1 MNVKNMARKVKE
13 EDYTSKRNEIL
24 ETARK
29 LVYTKG
35 YEQMSI
41 QDILDAMNISKGA
54 FYHYFDS
61 KPALLEALID
71 RFADEAEAA
80 VFPILQDP
88 NLSALEKLQH
98 YLNTAVQWKA
108 AQKDY
113 LLAILRVWYSDDNAI
128 IRQKSFTRLVK
139 RFAPSF
145 VPVIKQGIQEGSMST
160 DFPEQ
165 AMEIV
170 LQAINGL
177 GDKFG
182 EIILGHEMGTSN
194 LSPKERFQI
203 LNDAVAANE
212 DALER
217 ILGAKKG
224 SIQLMDSRSIREWIE

>member
-1 MNVKNMARKVKE
+1 MARRVKE
-13 EDYTSKRNEIL
+13 EDYASRRNEIL
-24 ETARK
+24 DAART
-29 LVYTKG
+29 LVYAKG

-41 QDILDAMNISKGA
+41 QDILDALKISKGA

-71 RFADEAEAA
+71 RFADEAEQA
-80 VFPILQDP
+80 VSPILQDP
-88 NLSALEKLQH
+88 DLTGLEKLQH
-98 YLNTAVQWKA
+98 YFSTAVQWKV

-128 IRQKSFTRLVK
+128 IRQKTFTRLVK

-145 VPVIKQGIQEGSMST
+145 VAVIQEGIQEGSLST
-160 DFPEQ
+160 AFPEQ

-170 LQAINGL
+170 LHTINGL

-182 EIILGHEMGTSN
+182 EIILGQEAGTGN
-194 LSPKERFQI
+194 LSSGERFRI
-203 LNDAVAANE
+203 LNDAVAANA

-217 ILGAKKG
+217 ILGAEKG
-224 SIQLMDSRSIREWIE
+224 SIQLMDSQSIRQWID

>member
-1 MNVKNMARKVKE
+1 MARKVKE
-13 EDYTSKRNEIL
+13 EDYASRRNEIL
-24 ETARK
+24 DAART

-41 QDILDAMNISKGA
+41 QDIIVALKISKGA

-71 RFADEAEAA
+71 RFADDAEKA
-80 VFPILQDP
+80 VTPILQDK
-88 NLSALEKLQH
+88 NLSALEKLQK
-98 YLNTAVQWKA
+98 YFNTAVQWKV

-128 IRQKSFTRLVK
+128 LREKMFNRLLK

-145 VPVIKQGIQEGSMST
+145 VPVIKAGIQEGSLST
-160 DFPEQ
+160 AYPEL
-165 AMEIV
+165 AMEIA

-177 GDKFG
+177 GNKFG
-182 EIILGHEMGTSN
+182 EIILGHEMGIIS
-194 LSPKERFQI
+194 LEPEERYRI
-203 LNDAVAANE
+203 LNDAVAANA
-212 DALER
+212 DAVER

-224 SIQLMDSRSIREWIE
+224 SIQLMDSKSIRMWIE

>member
-1 MNVKNMARKVKE
+1 MARKVKE
-13 EDYTSKRNEIL
+13 EDYASRRNEIL
-24 ETARK
+24 DAAQT

-41 QDILDAMNISKGA
+41 QDIIDALKISKGA

-71 RFADEAEAA
+71 RFADEAENA
-80 VFPILQDP
+80 VSPILDAP
-88 NLSALEKLQH
+88 TLSALEKLQK
-98 YLNTAVQWKA
+98 YFSTAVQWKV

-128 IRQKSFTRLVK
+128 LREKMFNRLLK

-145 VPVIKQGIQEGSMST
+145 IPVIKAGVKEGSLST
-160 DFPEQ
+160 AYPEQ

-177 GDKFG
+177 GNKFG
-182 EIILGHEMGTSN
+182 EIILGHEMGTIS
-194 LSPKERFQI
+194 LEPEERYRI
-203 LNDAVAANE
+203 LNDAVAANA

-217 ILGAKKG
+217 ILGAENG
-224 SIQLMDSRSIREWIE
+224 SIKLMDSESIRKWIE

>member
-1 MNVKNMARKVKE
+1 MARKVKE
-13 EDYTSKRNEIL
+13 EDYASKRNEIL

-29 LVYTKG
+29 LVYAKG

-41 QDILDAMNISKGA
+41 QDILDDMKISKGA

-88 NLSALEKLQH
+88 DLTALEKLQH
-98 YLNTAVQWKA
+98 YFSTAVQWKV

-113 LLAILRVWYSDDNAI
+113 LLSILRVWYSDDNAI
-128 IRQKSFTRLVK
+128 LRQKTFTRLVK
-139 RFAPSF
+139 HVAPSF
-145 VPVIKQGIQEGSMST
+145 VPVIKQGIQEGSLST
-160 DFPEQ
+160 DFSEQ

-170 LQAINGL
+170 MQAINGL

-182 EIILGHEMGTSN
+182 EIILGHEAGTSTF
-194 LSPKERFQI
+194 SPEERFCH
-203 LNDAVAANE
+203 LDKAVAATA
-212 DALER
+212 DAVER
-217 ILGAKKG
+217 ILGAEKG
-224 SIQLMDSRSIREWIE
+224 SIQLMDSGSIREWIE

>member
-1 MNVKNMARKVKE
+1 MARKVKE
-13 EDYTSKRNEIL
+13 EDYASKRNEIL

-41 QDILDAMNISKGA
+41 QDILDDMKISKGA
-54 FYHYFDS
+54 FYHYYDS

-80 VFPILQDP
+80 VSPILQDTG
-88 NLSALEKLQH
+88 LSALEKLQR
-98 YLNTAVQWKA
+98 YFSTAVQWKV

-128 IRQKSFTRLVK
+128 IRQKTFTRLVK

-145 VPVIKQGIQEGSMST
+145 VPVIKQGIQEGSLST
-160 DFPEQ
+160 DFSEQ

-182 EIILGHEMGTSN
+182 EIILGHEAGTST
-194 LSPKERFQI
+194 LSPEERFCI
-203 LNDAVAANE
+203 LDKAVAANV
-212 DALER
+212 DAVER
-217 ILGAKKG
+217 ILGAEKG
-224 SIQLMDSRSIREWIE
+224 SIQMMDSESIRKWID

>member
-1 MNVKNMARKVKE
+1 MARKVKE
-13 EDYTSKRNEIL
+13 EDYASRRKEIL
-24 ETARK
+24 DAAQT

-41 QDILDAMNISKGA
+41 QDILDVLKISKGA

-71 RFADEAEAA
+71 RFADEAETA
-80 VFPILQDP
+80 VSPILQDP
-88 NLSALEKLQH
+88 DLSALEKLQH
-98 YLNTAVQWKA
+98 YFGTAVQWKV

-128 IRQKSFTRLVK
+128 IRQKTFSRLVK
-139 RFAPSF
+139 RFAPTF
-145 VPVIKQGIQEGSMST
+145 VPVIKQGIQEGSLST
-160 DFPEQ
+160 AYPEQ

-182 EIILGHEMGTSN
+182 EIILGHEIGTDS
-194 LSPKERFQI
+194 LSPEERFRM
-203 LNDAVAANE
+203 LKAAVAANT
-212 DALER
+212 DAVER
-217 ILGAKKG
+217 ILGAQKG
-224 SIQLMDSRSIREWIE
+224 AIQLMDSELIHKWIE